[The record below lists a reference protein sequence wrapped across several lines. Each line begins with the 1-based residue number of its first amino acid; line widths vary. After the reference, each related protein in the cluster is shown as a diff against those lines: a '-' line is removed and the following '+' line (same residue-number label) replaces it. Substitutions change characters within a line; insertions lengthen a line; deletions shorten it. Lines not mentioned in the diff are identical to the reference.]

1 VNEDGTSSG
10 DVAAREPEARIDL
23 RETYRQQ
30 MLASIGGWQG
40 TVITAVPPVVFVVVN
55 ATSGLRPAIYAAVG
69 SAVLLA
75 LYRLVRKQS
84 LQQAISGLIGVLIA
98 ALIAHRTGHA
108 RDYFLVGIWSS
119 VGYGVVFAGSMLV
132 RRPLVGL
139 LWEFLDPS
147 PGLAEGV
154 SWTRERVLM
163 RAYLWATFVATAVF
177 AARAIVQLAL
187 FKQNATGWLAFA
199 RIAMGYPLWI
209 LAVGFGFWVVRRA
222 RAQLVS
228 SAVEQ
233 PAVEETG

>member
-1 VNEDGTSSG
+1 VNEDVGS
-10 DVAAREPEARIDL
+10 DEPPARVDL

-40 TVITAVPPVVFVVVN
+40 TVITAIPPIVFVVVN
-55 ATSGLRPAIYAAVG
+55 ATSGLRPAIYSAVG
-69 SAVLLA
+69 SALLLA
-75 LYRLVRKQS
+75 LYRLVRRQS
-84 LQQAISGLIGVLIA
+84 LQQAISGLLGVVLA
-98 ALIAHRTGHA
+98 ALIARHTGHA

-119 VGYGVVFAGSMLV
+119 VAYGVVFGGSILV

-147 PGLAEGV
+147 PGLAEGT

-163 RAYLWATFVATAVF
+163 RAYVWATLVATAVF

-187 FKQNATGWLAFA
+187 FRRNATGWLAFA
-199 RIAMGYPLWI
+199 RISMGYPLWI

-222 RAQLVS
+222 RAQL
-228 SAVEQ
+228 A
-233 PAVEETG
+233 PAVADEAV